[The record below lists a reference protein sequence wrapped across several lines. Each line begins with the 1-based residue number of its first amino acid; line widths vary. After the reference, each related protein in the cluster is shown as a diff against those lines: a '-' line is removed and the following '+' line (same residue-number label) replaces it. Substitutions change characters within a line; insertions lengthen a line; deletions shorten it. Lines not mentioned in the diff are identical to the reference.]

1 VNDAAIVGRVLRE
14 YHLRGIEPSALRRVG
29 GAAAS
34 GVVTYLVGPDEAAP
48 WVVRACREDAPV
60 PVHVGGA
67 PAMSM
72 LDWLMAQAGTLDCLE
87 VAGYPAPRV
96 IRTHSGDPV
105 GLDGAWLTLATSFVE
120 GPVIRPSLAQLR
132 MLGVALGRL
141 HALDIAGEPGG
152 GPAGERSSGPARG
165 SGSGLAGEPGRALW
179 YPEVAIPATLARL
192 DAVEALV
199 PEGLRD
205 LYAQLRQTALTVQA
219 GLSSL
224 PRGMVHGD
232 AWPGNA
238 VQSGPDTVTLI
249 DWETGGLGLPVL
261 DLGACLIESLLDAQ
275 PSGSG
280 PAASGSGPAASGS
293 GPAAW
298 LVEPDED
305 RIAAVARGYASQ
317 RVVGAAERALL
328 PAAVRFGACYVGAIH
343 LHQAL
348 ADGVRGAS
356 MEARLERLRNRVSV
370 SEAVARLAAPHLA
383 GGAQLA
389 GGADFAGGA
398 DLAGGPETVR

>member
-1 VNDAAIVGRVLRE
+1 MNDAAIVGRVLRE

-34 GVVTYLVGPDEAAP
+34 GVVTYLVGPDETAP

-87 VAGYPAPRV
+87 AAGYPAPRV

-152 GPAGERSSGPARG
+152 G
-165 SGSGLAGEPGRALW
+165 LAGDPGCALW

-261 DLGACLIESLLDAQ
+261 DLGACLIESLLDAN
-275 PSGSG
+275 PPGSG
-280 PAASGSGPAASGS
+280 PGVSGPVASGPGVPRSRPAAWLVE
-293 GPAAW
+293 PVAW

-305 RIAAVARGYASQ
+305 RIVAVARGYASQ

-348 ADGVRGAS
+348 AEGVGGAS
-356 MEARLERLRNRVSV
+356 MEARLQRLRNRVSV
-370 SEAVARLAAPHLA
+370 SEAVARLAVPHLA
-383 GGAQLA
+383 GGA
-389 GGADFAGGA
+389 
-398 DLAGGPETVR
+398 

>member
-1 VNDAAIVGRVLRE
+1 
-14 YHLRGIEPSALRRVG
+14 
-29 GAAAS
+29 
-34 GVVTYLVGPDEAAP
+34 
-48 WVVRACREDAPV
+48 
-60 PVHVGGA
+60 
-67 PAMSM
+67 M
-72 LDWLMAQAGTLDCLE
+72 LDWLMAPAGTLDCLE
-87 VAGYPAPRV
+87 AAGYPAPRV

-141 HALDIAGEPGG
+141 HALDIAGEPG
-152 GPAGERSSGPARG
+152 
-165 SGSGLAGEPGRALW
+165 RALW
-179 YPEVAIPATLARL
+179 YPEAAIPATLARL

-280 PAASGSGPAASGS
+280 PAVPGPGVSGPVASGPGMPRSRPAAWLVE
-293 GPAAW
+293 PVAW

-305 RIAAVARGYASQ
+305 RIVAVARGYASQ

-348 ADGVRGAS
+348 AEGVGGAS
-356 MEARLERLRNRVSV
+356 MEARLQRLRNRVSV
-370 SEAVARLAAPHLA
+370 SGAVARLAVPHLA
-383 GGAQLA
+383 GGTELA
-389 GGADFAGGA
+389 DGADFAGGA
-398 DLAGGPETVR
+398 DLAGGAETVR

>member
-1 VNDAAIVGRVLRE
+1 MNDAAIVGRVLRE
-14 YHLRGIEPSALRRVG
+14 YHLRGIESSALRRVG
-29 GAAAS
+29 GAVGS
-34 GVVTYLVGPDEAAP
+34 GVVTYLVGPDGTAP
-48 WVVRACREDAPV
+48 WLVRVCRADAPA
-60 PVHVGGA
+60 PAHVSGA
-67 PAMSM
+67 PGRTM
-72 LDWLMAQAGTLDCLE
+72 LDWLVAQAGTLDCLE
-87 VAGYPAPRV
+87 VAGYPAPRL
-96 IRTHSGDPV
+96 IRTHSDDPV

-132 MLGVALGRL
+132 MLGTALGRL
-141 HALDIAGEPGG
+141 HALDIAGAAGGGLAEKPGG
-152 GPAGERSSGPARG
+152 D
-165 SGSGLAGEPGRALW
+165 LAGEPGGGAEGERGRDLAGGPGRASW
-179 YPEVAIPATLARL
+179 YPETAIPATLARL

-199 PEGLRD
+199 PEELRD

-261 DLGACLIESLLDAQ
+261 DLGTCLIESLLDAQ
-275 PSGSG
+275 PSRSE
-280 PAASGSGPAASGS
+280 PAASGSASGPAPGS
-293 GPAAW
+293 AAW

-348 ADGVRGAS
+348 AEGVLGAS

-383 GGAQLA
+383 GGA
-389 GGADFAGGA
+389 
-398 DLAGGPETVR
+398 ETVR